1 MYLISA
7 ACQQGSHPDS
17 RGTTGDTTSL
27 IRFWSSGWGLEFQKD
42 KAPKKKIL
50 QVLAVIRQNWTKSGD
65 FFQTRKTALHQKPP
79 GQSFLNEPAIEKKNS
94 SPVFPHKLQV
104 TVNLRI
110 ARHETV
116 QWLADKGETSSSS
129 SSVVIQRQILAPIK
143 VIFKGVHHLQD
154 GFLGHKKPPV
164 MNRVK
169 FLLL

>member
-1 MYLISA
+1 MI
-7 ACQQGSHPDS
+7 
-17 RGTTGDTTSL
+17 
-27 IRFWSSGWGLEFQKD
+27 
-42 KAPKKKIL
+42 
-50 QVLAVIRQNWTKSGD
+50 
-65 FFQTRKTALHQKPP
+65 FFKREKPHFAQKPP
-79 GQSFLNEPAIEKKNS
+79 GHSFLSEPAIEKKNL

-143 VIFKGVHHLQD
+143 VIFKGVHYLQD
-154 GFLGHKKPPV
+154 GFSGHKKPPV